1 MMLTKEILKTGGTF
15 QMFRLTNFI
24 LTKLL
29 MNKIGIRKEVWLQ
42 RNSTNLS
49 VISGLGIVYWGSTAI
64 HSSLSASLIINIAKF
79 WLLEFL
85 YRKMH
90 LPMLWRTAS
99 RIWMKVMGKSWALGC
114 YASKWNQS
122 IISCHHNN
130 LENVDLGSFV
140 FLFGQISWSSVD
152 SLHSPL
158 KAELLLSVHWR
169 ISLLGIN
176 LCGSLTSCIKTAC
189 KESRV
194 R

>member
-15 QMFRLTNFI
+15 QMFRLTNF
-24 LTKLL
+24 LLSKLL

-64 HSSLSASLIINIAKF
+64 HFSLSASLIINIAKF

-122 IISCHHNN
+122 ISSGRHI
-130 LENVDLGSFV
+130 NVFSHVNEIYKFV
-140 FLFGQISWSSVD
+140 IIITWRMLIWAPLFFYLVKYRGALWI
-152 SLHSPL
+152 LYI
-158 KAELLLSVHWR
+158 VH
-169 ISLLGIN
+169 
-176 LCGSLTSCIKTAC
+176 
-189 KESRV
+189 
-194 R
+194 